1 MPAARP
7 LRLGALGVLAALALA
22 ACDAGPGPSNGGP
35 STPISSDP
43 SGRPE
48 PTDVSAGQLGGPWRR
63 SPTILDDSHIAIVS
77 DACAAAAREKLG
89 ETEANL
95 PTALVDARGEHF
107 ATVIMADDLNAIECL
122 ARFDEAAT
130 SATVD
135 SVDRLSMTAVAPVD
149 GTAFSVASVVHE
161 ADRPGGRTIA
171 FGRIGPAAE
180 SAKVGFDDNSVIL
193 GTDAEGWWSLWW
205 QGSVRASSYAAVDTH
220 DIAVGN
226 TKPFEG
232 EREARVGPAA
242 WWLDPAAAAPT
253 AKSTTIRALVL
264 EQACVGGKSPEG
276 RVEPPTI
283 EPSDTSVTV
292 TFEIRRL
299 PGAGDCIANTPFAV
313 ELKLPE
319 PLGSRTLLD
328 GGSTPPRDASKPPA
342 GGGVARAGAPMR
354 PRAADVSARG
364 TAQDAVFAIRSP
376 GGH

>member
-7 LRLGALGVLAALALA
+7 LFLGALGVLAALALSG
-22 ACDAGPGPSNGGP
+22 CDAGPGPTDAGP
-35 STPISSDP
+35 STPISTDP

-48 PTDVSAGQLGGPWRR
+48 PTDVVTDQLGGPWRR

-149 GTAFSVASVVHE
+149 GTALSVASVVHE

-171 FGRIGPAAE
+171 IGRIGPAAE

-220 DIAVGN
+220 DIAVG
-226 TKPFEG
+226 K
-232 EREARVGPAA
+232 RSRSRASARRG
-242 WWLDPAAAAPT
+242 
-253 AKSTTIRALVL
+253 SGRRR
-264 EQACVGGKSPEG
+264 GGW
-276 RVEPPTI
+276 
-283 EPSDTSVTV
+283 
-292 TFEIRRL
+292 IRRPL
-299 PGAGDCIANTPFAV
+299 RRQRSRRQSELSSSSRPASAGSARRAGSSRRRSSRPIPPSPSRSRSGVCPAPATA
-313 ELKLPE
+313 
-319 PLGSRTLLD
+319 SRT
-328 GGSTPPRDASKPPA
+328 R
-342 GGGVARAGAPMR
+342 
-354 PRAADVSARG
+354 
-364 TAQDAVFAIRSP
+364 RSRSS
-376 GGH
+376 

>member
-7 LRLGALGVLAALALA
+7 LLLGTLAVVAALALA
-22 ACDAGPGPSNGGP
+22 ACDAGPGPSD
-35 STPISSDP
+35 TDP
-43 SGRPE
+43 SGPISTDASGQPE
-48 PTDVSAGQLGGPWRR
+48 PTDVIAGQLGGPWRR

-135 SVDRLSMTAVAPVD
+135 SVDRLSMAAVAPVD

-161 ADRPGGRTIA
+161 ADQPGGRTIA

-205 QGSVRASSYAAVDTH
+205 QGSVRASDYAAVDTH
-220 DIAVGN
+220 DIVVGS

-242 WWLDPAAAAPT
+242 WWLDPAAAPPT

-292 TFEIRRL
+292 TYEIRRL
-299 PGAGDCIANTPFAV
+299 PGAGDCIGNTPFAV

-328 GGSTPPRDASKPPA
+328 GGSTPPRDASKAPA
-342 GGGVARAGAPMR
+342 G
-354 PRAADVSARG
+354 
-364 TAQDAVFAIRSP
+364 
-376 GGH
+376 